1 MRADM
6 ELLHAWREGD
16 EHAGRELFARHFDS
30 VFRFFRNKVDGVA
43 EDLTQQTFLGCLKGR
58 EKFRGDA
65 SFRTYVFSIARKRLY
80 THYRDR
86 RRQGSE
92 LVFDQV
98 SVADLARPSP
108 TALLAEREEQRM
120 LLRALRQ
127 LPVDMQIA
135 LELHYWEDL
144 KVREIA
150 EILDVPSGTIKRRL
164 QRARQQLERHLQSLS
179 ESPELLKSTL
189 DNFSFWAGDLRKQLA
204 RST

>member
-1 MRADM
+1 M

-108 TALLAEREEQRM
+108 TALLAEREEQQM

>member
-80 THYRDR
+80 THYRE
-86 RRQGSE
+86 QKQNGPAP
-92 LVFDQV
+92 LFDQV

-108 TALLAEREEQRM
+108 TAAIACRQEQRM
-120 LLRALRQ
+120 LLRALRE
-127 LPVDMQIA
+127 LPLDMQVA

-164 QRARQQLERHLQSLS
+164 QRARQQLERNLEAAS

-189 DNFSFWAGDLRKQLA
+189 DNFSFWAGGLRKQLA
-204 RST
+204 RS

>member
-108 TALLAEREEQRM
+108 TALLAEREEQQM

>member
-43 EDLTQQTFLGCLKGR
+43 DDLTQQTFLGCLRGR
-58 EKFRGDA
+58 EKFRGEA

-80 THYRDR
+80 THYRDQQR
-86 RRQGSE
+86 KGVN
-92 LVFDQV
+92 LDFDQA
-98 SVADLARPSP
+98 SVADLAGLSP
-108 TALLAEREEQRM
+108 TAMIAERQEQRL

-127 LPVDMQIA
+127 LPLDMQIA

-164 QRARQQLERHLQSLS
+164 QRARQQLERNLAAAS
-179 ESPELLKSTL
+179 ESPALLKSTL
-189 DNFSFWAGDLRKQLA
+189 DNFSHWAGGLRKQLVPP
-204 RST
+204 S